1 MARPD
6 LDPPSGE
13 GEPRSALSGIRILDF
28 TRYQQGPFA
37 TMLLAEMGAEVIK
50 VEEPGG
56 EPGRANGRDASGF
69 SAYFEG
75 YNRSK
80 KSMTLNL
87 RTDRARDVVR
97 RLVPSC
103 DAIVENFRPGQMER
117 WGLGY
122 EDLREL
128 HPTIIVGSGSSWGRH
143 GPWANRPGYD
153 HVGQALSGI
162 MYEQGE
168 GPGGEPH
175 ALVGGFADQI
185 GAMLLAFGVSTAIVA
200 RERFGVGQHVDVSL
214 IGGMTALQ
222 SMQFTRYFR
231 TAFQSGFQRRRAA
244 TYTNYECQDG
254 GHIAIAANTQRFW
267 ERLCEAIGHPE
278 LRTDPRF
285 SNPFGRAEH
294 KDELVATLGAIFLE
308 RPLADWLEPIS
319 SADVPNAP
327 VLDYAGVTEH
337 PQFWANDYFQEITHA
352 QLGPMRVPGPPVQM
366 SETPPQIRGG
376 SPELG
381 MHTEELLLEA
391 GYDWPE
397 ISELRDGGAI

>member
-1 MARPD
+1 MTGSETMP
-6 LDPPSGE
+6 E
-13 GEPRSALSGIRILDF
+13 GASALTGLRILDF

-56 EPGRANGRDASGF
+56 EPGRANGRDDSGF

-80 KSMTLNL
+80 RSMTLDL
-87 RTDRARDVVR
+87 RKAEAREAVR

-103 DAIVENFRPGQMER
+103 DAVVENFRPGAMER

-122 EDLREL
+122 EEL
-128 HPTIIVGSGSSWGRH
+128 KQVRADIIVGSGSSYGRS
-143 GPWANRPGYD
+143 GPLANSPGFD
-153 HVGQALSGI
+153 HVGQALSGV

-185 GAMLLAFGVSTAIVA
+185 GAMLLAFGVSSALVA

-214 IGGMTALQ
+214 IGGMTAMQ
-222 SMQFTRYFR
+222 SMQYTRYLR

-244 TYTNYECQDG
+244 TYTNYVCADG
-254 GHIAIAANTQRFW
+254 KHIAIAANTQPFW
-267 ERLCEAIGHPE
+267 ERMCDALGHPE
-278 LRTDPRF
+278 LKSDERF
-285 SNPFGRAEH
+285 AEPFGRAEH
-294 KDELVATLGAIFLE
+294 KDELVEVLGAIFLE
-308 RPLADWLEPIS
+308 RPVAEWVGPLTA
-319 SADVPNAP
+319 ADVPHAP
-327 VLDYAGVTEH
+327 VLDYAGVVEH
-337 PQFWANDYFQEITHA
+337 EQYWANGYFQEIEHA

-366 SETPPQIRGG
+366 SATPPRIRGG
-376 SPELG
+376 GPELG
-381 MHTEELLLEA
+381 MHTEEILLEA
-391 GYDWPE
+391 GYGWPE
-397 ISELRDGGAI
+397 IEALRDTDAI

>member
-1 MARPD
+1 MAT
-6 LDPPSGE
+6 SE
-13 GEPRSALSGIRILDF
+13 SSEERSALSGIRILDF
-28 TRYQQGPFA
+28 TRHQQGPFA

-56 EPGRANGRDASGF
+56 EPGRANGRDETGF

-80 KSMTLNL
+80 RSITLDL
-87 RTDRARDVVR
+87 HVPEAREVVR

-103 DAIVENFRPGQMER
+103 DVVVENFRPGAMEK

-122 EDLREL
+122 EELKRIRED
-128 HPTIIVGSGSSWGRH
+128 IVVGSGSSWGRN

-153 HVGQALSGI
+153 HVAQALSGV

-175 ALVGGFADQI
+175 ALIGGFADQI
-185 GAMLLAFGVSTAIVA
+185 SAMLLAFGVSSALVA

-222 SMQFTRYFR
+222 SMQFTRYLR

-244 TYTNYECQDG
+244 TYTNYVCADG
-254 GHIAIAANTQRFW
+254 RHIAIAANTQRFW
-267 ERLCEAIGHPE
+267 ERMCDALGHPE
-278 LRTDPRF
+278 LKTDLRF
-285 SNPFGRAEH
+285 AGPFGRAEH
-294 KDELVATLGAIFLE
+294 KDELVEVLSAAFQE
-308 RPLADWLEPIS
+308 RPLEDWLEPLS
-319 SADVPNAP
+319 AADVPHAP
-327 VLDYAGVTEH
+327 VLDYAGVVEH
-337 PQFWANDYFQEITHA
+337 PQFWANGYFQEIEHA

-366 SETPPQIRGG
+366 SATPPRIRGG
-376 SPELG
+376 GPELG

-391 GYDWPE
+391 GYDWE
-397 ISELRDGGAI
+397 AIGKLRDVGAI